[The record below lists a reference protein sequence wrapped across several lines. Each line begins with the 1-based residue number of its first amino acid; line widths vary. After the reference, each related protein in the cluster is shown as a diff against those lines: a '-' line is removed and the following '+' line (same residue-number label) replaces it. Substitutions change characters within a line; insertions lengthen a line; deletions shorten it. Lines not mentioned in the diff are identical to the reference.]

1 MQRNGSA
8 VLRVMDTRTL
18 LPIAAGTGFAG
29 RLFGITICG
38 GTMNGRA
45 DQPHAGFR
53 SANLTFSP
61 LSGSPVNRAAGHT
74 PGADAGGV
82 RA

>member
-29 RLFGITICG
+29 RLSRITIWG
-38 GTMNGRA
+38 ER
-45 DQPHAGFR
+45 
-53 SANLTFSP
+53 
-61 LSGSPVNRAAGHT
+61 
-74 PGADAGGV
+74 
-82 RA
+82 

>member
-8 VLRVMDTRTL
+8 FLRVMNTRTL
-18 LPIAAGTGFAG
+18 LPIAAGTGFLR
-29 RLFGITICG
+29 RLSGITICG

-45 DQPHAGFR
+45 DQPYTDFR
-53 SANLTFSP
+53 SAKLTFSP
-61 LSGSPVNRAAGHT
+61 LSGSPVDRAAGHT